1 MTKLILIR
9 HGQTDWNRRHTVQGV
24 TNTPLNR
31 TGLAQAQDLRRQTS
45 GLQFDLCYSSPMLR
59 AAQTA
64 MTVVDGRTE
73 IIYDTRLRERG
84 FGKFEGMY
92 LPKWELIKPNIFD
105 RNINTN
111 VRGIEPIC
119 AVDART
125 GDFLREILQK
135 HSAETTLL
143 IISHAGPLKSILAHF
158 LDWTSP
164 EFQQFKFVQG
174 QIYELEL

>member
-31 TGLAQAQDLRRQTS
+31 MGVAQAQDLRRQIAE
-45 GLQFDLCYSSPMLR
+45 LQFDLCYSSPMLR

-73 IIYDTRLRERG
+73 IIYDSRLRERG

-119 AVDART
+119 TVDTRT
-125 GDFLREILQK
+125 GEFLREIGAK
-135 HSAETTLL
+135 HGQDTTLL
-143 IISHAGPLKSILAHF
+143 IISHAGTLKSLLAHF
-158 LDWTSP
+158 IDWTSP
-164 EFQQFKFVQG
+164 EFQNFRFVQG
-174 QIYELEL
+174 QVYQLEF